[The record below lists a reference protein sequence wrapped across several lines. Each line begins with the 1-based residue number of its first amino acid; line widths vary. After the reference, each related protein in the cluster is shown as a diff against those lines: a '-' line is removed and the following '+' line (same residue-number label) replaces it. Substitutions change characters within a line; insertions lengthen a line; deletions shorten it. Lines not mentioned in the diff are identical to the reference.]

1 MYILKCGDGSYYT
14 GSTFNLEKRL
24 EEHKD
29 PVLCAKYTKAR
40 QPVELV
46 YHEEFVRVEDAFK
59 REKQVQG
66 WSRSKKEAL
75 IRGDFEALRLL
86 SMLKYSAYNT
96 GVSVPEPVEGV

>member
-1 MYILKCGDGSYYT
+1 MASMYILKCGDGSYYT

-24 EEHKD
+24 EEHKN
-29 PVLCAKYTKAR
+29 PKLCAKYTKAR

-46 YHEEFVRVEDAFK
+46 YHEDFERVEDAFK
-59 REKQVQG
+59 CEKQVQG

-75 IRGDFEALRLL
+75 IKGEFNKLPLL
-86 SMLKYSAYNT
+86 SASKT